1 MILHAGLMALRF
13 GGRWRGVLIEGA
25 SGSGKSDLALRL
37 MDAGLRLVADDRVL
51 IWSCQGRVYGRAPA
65 PLARLME
72 VRGHDVLSFDALR
85 FCAIDLIVRPGVS
98 ERMPQQ
104 AFARLLDCD
113 VAMCEAAYLESS
125 APAKIRLRL
134 QHLGHGAEGAYLVT
148 PLGELGAPSVG
159 FSR

>member
-1 MILHAGLMALRF
+1 MILHAGLMALRVQ
-13 GGRWRGVLIEGA
+13 GRWRGVLIEGP
-25 SGSGKSDLALRL
+25 SGSGKSDLSLRL
-37 MDAGLRLVADDRVL
+37 MDAGFRLVADDRVL
-51 IWSCQGRVYGRAPA
+51 IWGCQGQVYGRSPA
-65 PLARLME
+65 PLAGLME

-98 ERMPQQ
+98 ERIPEP
-104 AFARLLDCD
+104 ASVSLLDHE
-113 VAMCEAAYLESS
+113 VALCEAAYLESS